1 MFEGRNSRGSLLEA
15 YRHVY
20 RRRLRLL
27 RVLGVALFVAGA
39 VLVFVGD
46 FRVGIVYVVGGLGL
60 AVVGPFAAAQ
70 AGVKASWRVA
80 GLQTTYT
87 LTGDGVHTRNALVET
102 DVAWAEVAGADRL
115 PGQYLLRLG
124 GLRFLALPVGELP
137 PHQREQVDELLSA
150 RDLLPAEPAE
160 GVA

>member
-1 MFEGRNSRGSLLEA
+1 MEA

-20 RRRLRLL
+20 RRRLRLV
-27 RVLGVALFVAGA
+27 RAVGVALFAAGA

-46 FRVGIVYVVGGLGL
+46 FRVGILYVVGGLGL
-60 AVVGPFAAAQ
+60 AAVGPFAAAQ

-87 LTGDGVHTRNALVET
+87 LSDDGVHTRNPLAEGT
-102 DVAWAEVAGADRL
+102 VAWSDVAGADRL

-124 GLRFLALPVGELP
+124 GLRFLALPVGDLP
-137 PHQREQVDELLSA
+137 PHQREQVDELL
-150 RDLLPAEPAE
+150 RDRGLVLAEPAAE
-160 GVA
+160 TRD